1 MPAKKQVTK
10 EMILEAAF
18 AVLRQEG
25 SGAVTV
31 KTLAERL
38 NCSTQ
43 PVYLSFR
50 GMDELRT
57 ELMKK
62 AADYFFHYMKF
73 DRGEG
78 NLYEFSYIRF
88 ALEEKELF
96 QYLFMQKNAFHEIR
110 PALQPV
116 IERAIHR
123 FMEKYRLSYDE
134 AHHFH
139 DQLWMHAHGIASM
152 AATEFCQWNLE
163 KVKRM
168 LEECEYYLS
177 RKYEV

>member
-1 MPAKKQVTK
+1 M
-10 EMILEAAF
+10 
-18 AVLRQEG
+18 
-25 SGAVTV
+25 
-31 KTLAERL
+31 
-38 NCSTQ
+38 
-43 PVYLSFR
+43 
-50 GMDELRT
+50 
-57 ELMKK
+57 
-62 AADYFFHYMKF
+62 
-73 DRGEG
+73 
-78 NLYEFSYIRF
+78 
-88 ALEEKELF
+88 F

-123 FMEKYRLSYDE
+123 FMERYRLSYDE

-177 RKYEV
+177 RKYGV

>member
-1 MPAKKQVTK
+1 MNLDAGFMERGKNVT
-10 EMILEAAF
+10 AF
-18 AVLRQEG
+18 PSFFTDCVEPRGKNFPLG
-25 SGAVTV
+25 SI
-31 KTLAERL
+31 
-38 NCSTQ
+38 
-43 PVYLSFR
+43 PVRRRDGTGYTF
-50 GMDELRT
+50 
-57 ELMKK
+57 
-62 AADYFFHYMKF
+62 
-73 DRGEG
+73 
-78 NLYEFSYIRF
+78 
-88 ALEEKELF
+88 
-96 QYLFMQKNAFHEIR
+96 R

-123 FMEKYRLSYDE
+123 FMERYRLSYDE

-177 RKYEV
+177 RKYGV